1 MAEQAIIIDHGSG
14 FLKSGLSGWNEP
26 QMVFP
31 SVVNYIPCQENP
43 GPSSA
48 RRKVVLGFD
57 FNHPK
62 SFSYPIER
70 GHIVNWEGV
79 EQLWSF
85 VLDKHREK
93 HQDAPV
99 IVTQNPLWEPADR
112 HHTLE
117 VMFELLDVPSLLL
130 ANQMEMSLYSSGL
143 MTGVVLDSG
152 YGLTRVQSFH
162 QGCPFAASGKT
173 LKFAGQDLIAYLF
186 KGLFTEDYN
195 SCNLFQLETVTNTQ
209 TSKCYVPQNLAEEL
223 NLRQSMPSGISE
235 SNVCLLP
242 NGRPVELTPMQLMA
256 PEMFFSPQ
264 LFDLPGPSF
273 SKAIIESVKTCEDS
287 LQQPVLSHVVT
298 CGGNTLYP
306 GFIQRLYRELLEHFL
321 FPKTTMWENVN
332 RNFSV
337 WLGASVVAHLSSY
350 KSEWI
355 TREEYDEAIRS

>member
-117 VMFELLDVPSLLL
+117 VRPLGCFL
-130 ANQMEMSLYSSGL
+130 AAC
-143 MTGVVLDSG
+143 V
-152 YGLTRVQSFH
+152 
-162 QGCPFAASGKT
+162 
-173 LKFAGQDLIAYLF
+173 
-186 KGLFTEDYN
+186 
-195 SCNLFQLETVTNTQ
+195 
-209 TSKCYVPQNLAEEL
+209 YV
-223 NLRQSMPSGISE
+223 
-235 SNVCLLP
+235 
-242 NGRPVELTPMQLMA
+242 
-256 PEMFFSPQ
+256 
-264 LFDLPGPSF
+264 
-273 SKAIIESVKTCEDS
+273 
-287 LQQPVLSHVVT
+287 
-298 CGGNTLYP
+298 
-306 GFIQRLYRELLEHFL
+306 
-321 FPKTTMWENVN
+321 
-332 RNFSV
+332 
-337 WLGASVVAHLSSY
+337 
-350 KSEWI
+350 
-355 TREEYDEAIRS
+355 